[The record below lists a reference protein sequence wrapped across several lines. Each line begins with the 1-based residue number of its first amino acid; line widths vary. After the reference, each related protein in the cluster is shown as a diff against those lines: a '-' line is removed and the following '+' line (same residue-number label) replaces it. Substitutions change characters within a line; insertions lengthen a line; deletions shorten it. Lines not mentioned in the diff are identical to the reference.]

1 MDINIFNEK
10 FNITVSRDMTYT
22 LDSVDNKPYD
32 MEIRA
37 ISTIHDGGHYS
48 CHSIAVEDFSDGG
61 TVTIIL
67 VGDYCSNVGKD
78 SVILRNDTLIILLDA
93 VIVVLSLKSA
103 MDPGSHDIHRIK
115 NNFGTYYSIYPVG
128 NNYIIYGEL
137 EVKMLDEAF
146 REVWTYSTTDIL
158 INPDYHLNI
167 DDKQISF
174 TDWDGNHHQLDM
186 DGHLLCYK
194 KRELNAIEINVT
206 PINTP
211 KELQA
216 IIKSRLNMPDFY
228 GMNWDAYW
236 DGITG
241 LIPMPDRI
249 ILRGWDI
256 YKEKQPVDAAAF
268 EKIMARYTRLY
279 GHCQCIYT

>member
-1 MDINIFNEK
+1 
-10 FNITVSRDMTYT
+10 
-22 LDSVDNKPYD
+22 

-137 EVKMLDEAF
+137 EVKMLDKAF

-194 KRELNAIEINVT
+194 KRELNV
-206 PINTP
+206 
-211 KELQA
+211 
-216 IIKSRLNMPDFY
+216 
-228 GMNWDAYW
+228 
-236 DGITG
+236 
-241 LIPMPDRI
+241 
-249 ILRGWDI
+249 
-256 YKEKQPVDAAAF
+256 KEKQPGGCSRVRKNHGKIYPSIWALPMYLYIKQKQVWPRLPAVHHTCIHFHHPARHSCVNPYAF
-268 EKIMARYTRLY
+268 TNASSLRFSLHKGQSL
-279 GHCQCIYT
+279 

>member
-1 MDINIFNEK
+1 M
-10 FNITVSRDMTYT
+10 
-22 LDSVDNKPYD
+22 
-32 MEIRA
+32 
-37 ISTIHDGGHYS
+37 
-48 CHSIAVEDFSDGG
+48 
-61 TVTIIL
+61 
-67 VGDYCSNVGKD
+67 
-78 SVILRNDTLIILLDA
+78 
-93 VIVVLSLKSA
+93 VLSLKST

-137 EVKMLDEAF
+137 EVKMLDKAF

-194 KRELNAIEINVT
+194 KRELNV
-206 PINTP
+206 
-211 KELQA
+211 
-216 IIKSRLNMPDFY
+216 
-228 GMNWDAYW
+228 
-236 DGITG
+236 
-241 LIPMPDRI
+241 
-249 ILRGWDI
+249 
-256 YKEKQPVDAAAF
+256 KEKQPGDAAAF
-268 EKIMARYTRLY
+268 EKIMARYTRPY